1 MRNDLI
7 MRTSARTGR
16 TGLMQAGLRL
26 ALLAAIENRSILGG
40 HLVDA

>member
-26 ALLAAIENRSILGG
+26 ALLAAIASVTLA
-40 HLVDA
+40 DAWVSLA